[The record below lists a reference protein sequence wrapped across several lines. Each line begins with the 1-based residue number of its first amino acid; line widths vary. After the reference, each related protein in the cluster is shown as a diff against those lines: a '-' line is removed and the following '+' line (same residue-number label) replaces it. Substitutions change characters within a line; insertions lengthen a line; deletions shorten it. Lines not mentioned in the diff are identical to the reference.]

1 MIDKTRSNEI
11 EFSDKTKTRYLVVM
25 DDHRQVGVTT
35 NILYAR
41 AKMESVAKDRKA
53 RKISGLDAYVYEDIC
68 GPHFIS
74 IESAEKI
81 KPKRPGK

>member
-1 MIDKTRSNEI
+1 MIDKTRSNEM
-11 EFSDKTKTRYLVVM
+11 EFSDKTKVRYLIVV

-41 AKMESVAKDRKA
+41 AKMENVARDRNA
-53 RKISGLDAYVYEDIC
+53 RKIPGLDAYVYEDIS

-81 KPKRPGK
+81 KPKR